1 MLLRMVV
8 NVMLT
13 LHAVLNPRIYCYVG
27 EHTNCGIAVKSDC
40 DDNITT
46 KWNTQHIKRNLK
58 NWIQSISKIDSFSSK
73 DFERTNTKKT
83 LLMFDE
89 KDIITNKTI
98 GRGFQ
103 FIGNV
108 NCSNLK
114 HVGPT
119 WRKPSL
125 FSMRQFHD
133 GFLYGVEDSKGELTG
148 RYLLKFR
155 LINN

>member
-1 MLLRMVV
+1 MIL

-13 LHAVLNPRIYCYVG
+13 LHGVFKPGIYCYSAD
-27 EHTNCGIAVKSDC
+27 HTSCGIAVKSDC

-46 KWNTQHIKRNLK
+46 KWNTQHIKKNLK
-58 NWIQSISKIDSFSSK
+58 NWIQSISKIDPLSSE
-73 DFERTNTKKT
+73 DIERTNIKKT

-98 GRGFQ
+98 DRGIQ

-125 FSMRQFHD
+125 FSRRQFHD
-133 GFLYGVEDSKGELTG
+133 GFLYATEDSNGKLTG
-148 RYLLKFR
+148 RYLMIFR
-155 LINN
+155 YINN